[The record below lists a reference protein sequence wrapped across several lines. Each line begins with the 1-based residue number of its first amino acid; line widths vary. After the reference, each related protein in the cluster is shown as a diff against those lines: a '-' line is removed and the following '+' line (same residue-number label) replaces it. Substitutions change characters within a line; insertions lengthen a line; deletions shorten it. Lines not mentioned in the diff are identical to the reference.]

1 MAVSPNQLLAQL
13 VEYRGSS
20 QFFYNPHF
28 PQYQYTEGIKFLAEQ
43 AEAYWLLDFIFS
55 NQLNPAIRQEV
66 FQVWELK
73 VVDSKGFFKVGDG
86 NENIVAEFEI
96 PYTDFPLAD
105 YTVWFVNTVLLLK
118 SEY

>member
-1 MAVSPNQLLAQL
+1 MALSPNQLLAQL
-13 VEYRGSS
+13 AEYRGST

-28 PQYQYTEGIKFLAEQ
+28 PQYRYTEGIKYLAEA

-55 NQLNPAIRQEV
+55 HQLTPDIGNEE

-73 VVDSKGFFKVGDG
+73 VIDDKGFVKVGDG
-86 NENIVAEFEI
+86 NDNIVAEFEI
-96 PYTDFPLAD
+96 PYTDFPLSE
-105 YTVWFVNTVLLLK
+105 YTVWFVTSVLMLK